1 MRILRLLPVALLGV
15 LAVGCTDDDD
25 GNIVVVPP
33 QDDGT
38 GGGSG
43 SDQLPPTVI
52 QWRADITSNDP
63 YLWSL
68 SGTANVLMNEGESAF
83 TASVEIRNDVAGSV
97 RPWHV
102 HVRSCA
108 TGGGIVGDDAAY
120 PRLFTGSDGAAA
132 LAVTMRGVGLD
143 PNAAYHV
150 NIHES
155 DAQFSVL
162 IACGDLILQ

>member
-1 MRILRLLPVALLGV
+1 MRILRLLPVALFTM

-25 GNIVVVPP
+25 GNVVVVPP
-33 QDDGT
+33 TDDDT
-38 GGGSG
+38 GGGG
-43 SDQLPPTVI
+43 DEIPPPGVI

-63 YLWSL
+63 YIWSL
-68 SGTANVLMNEGESAF
+68 FGTATVLMNEGEDAF
-83 TASVEIRNDVAGSV
+83 TASVEIRNDVAGSA

-102 HVRSCA
+102 HFGTCA
-108 TGGGIVGDDAAY
+108 SGGGIVGDDTAY

-162 IACGDLILQ
+162 IACGDMILQ